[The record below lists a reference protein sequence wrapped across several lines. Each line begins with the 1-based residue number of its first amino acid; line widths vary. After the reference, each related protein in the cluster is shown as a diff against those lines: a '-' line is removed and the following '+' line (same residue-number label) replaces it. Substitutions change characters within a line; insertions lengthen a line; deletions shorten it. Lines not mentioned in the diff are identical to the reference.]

1 MTGDRPLSTW
11 QKLWL
16 SFSRRFRD
24 SGFWFGVAIALIWP
38 FALFG
43 TFFMV
48 SKSGAIAMKPSAA
61 NWSATLRTQFD
72 NPKIS

>member
-24 SGFWFGVAIALIWP
+24 SGFWFGVALTTVVLGL
-38 FALFG
+38 LFRLPNRP
-43 TFFMV
+43 TPMPQLP
-48 SKSGAIAMKPSAA
+48 GADEESTA
-61 NWSATLRTQFD
+61 SATA
-72 NPKIS
+72 